1 MSPSASTKVASPPR
15 PAVSRSLPT
24 EGGAILIAGGTGF
37 IGSAVLHELLA
48 PRGSEASPTEI
59 RVLSRRPL
67 PGWMV
72 AAGVRRTAADLRDA
86 TTLRGSCDGADTV
99 LHLASYVG
107 KDPALC
113 TAINAHG
120 TRVLLEEAQRAGTN
134 RVVYV
139 STASVYGPGP
149 HRGPTEAQLVPAPAS
164 AASASRRRAEEMVL
178 SGGGIVLRPN
188 LVYGPGDRWFVPTL
202 CRLLRKVPVWPEGGT
217 ARTSLIAVQDLARVI
232 TGLAGRV
239 WTPDL
244 DSVYHVN
251 HPRPTV
257 LRALVAEL
265 SRNLEVRPP
274 GTDLPYDAHR
284 ELTARVLPELSAHQH
299 GLLTQDHW
307 YESSRIWKQL
317 GLAPGLGFAAGFAAS
332 APWYR
337 RHLAALNRT

>member
-1 MSPSASTKVASPPR
+1 M
-15 PAVSRSLPT
+15 PT
-24 EGGAILIAGGTGF
+24 ERGTVLIAGGTGF
-37 IGSAVLHELLA
+37 IGSAVLRELLA
-48 PRGSEASPTEI
+48 PNGSGTPGTDI

-67 PGWMV
+67 PGWME
-72 AAGVRRTAADLRDA
+72 AAGVRRAAGDLRDG

-107 KDPALC
+107 RDPDLC
-113 TAINAHG
+113 TAINDHG
-120 TRVLLEEAQRAGTN
+120 TRALLEDAYRAGTN

-149 HRGPTEAQLVPAPAS
+149 HRGSTEAQLTPAPAS
-164 AASASRRRAEEMVL
+164 VASASRRRAEQAVL

-188 LVYGPGDRWFVPTL
+188 LVYGPGDRWFIPTL

-217 ARTSLIAVQDLARVI
+217 ARTSLIAVQDLARVVS
-232 TGLAGRV
+232 GLAGRT
-239 WTPDL
+239 WHQDL

-274 GTDLPYDAHR
+274 ETDLPHAAHR

-299 GLLTQDHW
+299 GLLTRDHW
-307 YESSRIWKQL
+307 YESGRIWQHL
-317 GLAPGLGFAAGFAAS
+317 GLAPGLGFAAMFAAS

-337 RHLAALNRT
+337 RHLAGLHRT

>member
-1 MSPSASTKVASPPR
+1 M
-15 PAVSRSLPT
+15 
-24 EGGAILIAGGTGF
+24 
-37 IGSAVLHELLA
+37 
-48 PRGSEASPTEI
+48 
-59 RVLSRRPL
+59 
-67 PGWMV
+67 
-72 AAGVRRTAADLRDA
+72 
-86 TTLRGSCDGADTV
+86 

-107 KDPALC
+107 KDPVLC
-113 TAINAHG
+113 TAINDHG
-120 TRVLLEEAQRAGTN
+120 TQALLEESYRAGTN

-149 HRGPTEAQLVPAPAS
+149 HRGSTEAQLTPHPAS
-164 AASASRRRAEEMVL
+164 AASASRRRAEQTVL

-202 CRLLRKVPVWPEGGT
+202 CRLLRKVPVWPGGGA

-232 TGLAGRV
+232 SGLAGRT
-239 WTPDL
+239 WDQGL

-274 GTDLPYDAHR
+274 ESDLPYAAHR

-299 GLLTQDHW
+299 ALLTQDHW
-307 YESSRIWKQL
+307 YESGRIWKHL
-317 GLAPGLGFAAGFAAS
+317 GLTPGLGFAAGFAAS

-337 RHLAALNRT
+337 RHLAGLNRT